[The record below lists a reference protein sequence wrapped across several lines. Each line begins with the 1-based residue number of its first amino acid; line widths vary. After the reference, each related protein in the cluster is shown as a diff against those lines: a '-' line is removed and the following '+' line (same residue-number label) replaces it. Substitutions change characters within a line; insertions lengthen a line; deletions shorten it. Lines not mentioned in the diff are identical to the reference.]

1 MGLVVNIDSGE
12 VVEKIT
18 RPNFSRESNNM
29 NVYGEKLIDPWETT
43 DYSSRV
49 IGVYFVNRTETVEV
63 FNSKAPS
70 NYFFESLHWSPD
82 GNYIAAL
89 DSENNLIVFS
99 RNKEFNPAIV
109 TFSELNLKVL
119 EDEERRLLSLISWS
133 D

>member
-1 MGLVVNIDSGE
+1 
-12 VVEKIT
+12 
-18 RPNFSRESNNM
+18 M

-82 GNYIAAL
+82 GDYIAAL

-99 RNKEFNPAIV
+99 KNKEFNPAIV